1 MSEKIKTRFLEL
13 DALRGIAAF
22 SVVLFHYTTH
32 YSDLFKHSQDLYFD
46 FGSGRHGVELFFIIS
61 GFVILMSLENTKRG
75 LDFIVGRLSR
85 LYPVYWAAI
94 IMTFLVVAFS
104 KQLPT
109 REVNI
114 FQALFNLTM
123 LEDFFNIP
131 RVDGVY
137 WTLSIEL
144 SFYILMFTVYKLGQL
159 KNISLISLV
168 WLSLTTFYAF
178 KTYIARWSL
187 PTKLTSHINFFNHDD
202 TPQLMV
208 VNLVGK
214 IPELGINIQYIF
226 AKIFIFNYA
235 HLFILGIT
243 LYLIKHSGL
252 SFWRCIILLVCVL
265 VQRIAYTQE
274 SSWNT
279 TIFVAAF
286 VVIFY
291 LAIQGYL
298 GFIKLKPLLFLGNI
312 SYSLYLI
319 HQNIGY
325 VIIKTLYSY
334 KINPNI
340 SILVAIVCS
349 LTLAILISKFIEYPA
364 MNFIKNKYKKLILP
378 KFLTGNG

>member
-32 YSDLFKHSQDLYFD
+32 YSDLFKHSQDLHFD

-123 LEDFFNIP
+123 LQDFFKIP

-178 KTYIARWSL
+178 KTYIPRSSL
-187 PTKLTSHINFFNHDD
+187 LTKLTSHINFFNHDD
-202 TPQLMV
+202 TPQLML

-235 HLFILGIT
+235 HLFILGMT

-334 KINPNI
+334 KIN
-340 SILVAIVCS
+340 
-349 LTLAILISKFIEYPA
+349 
-364 MNFIKNKYKKLILP
+364 
-378 KFLTGNG
+378 

>member
-1 MSEKIKTRFLEL
+1 
-13 DALRGIAAF
+13 
-22 SVVLFHYTTH
+22 
-32 YSDLFKHSQDLYFD
+32 
-46 FGSGRHGVELFFIIS
+46 
-61 GFVILMSLENTKRG
+61 
-75 LDFIVGRLSR
+75 
-85 LYPVYWAAI
+85 
-94 IMTFLVVAFS
+94 
-104 KQLPT
+104 
-109 REVNI
+109 
-114 FQALFNLTM
+114 M
-123 LEDFFNIP
+123 LQDFFKIP

-178 KTYIARWSL
+178 KTYIPRSSL
-187 PTKLTSHINFFNHDD
+187 LTKLTSHINFFNHDD
-202 TPQLMV
+202 TPQLML

-235 HLFILGIT
+235 HLFILGMT

-378 KFLTGNG
+378 KLLTGNG